1 MVYDKEINGGASSVV
16 VGEGATLDIGTNA
29 LHSGGDKGVDGEGV
43 HFKDNSTLA
52 FTVTDKDTYGK
63 IHANY
68 VNISETV
75 QI

>member
-43 HFKDNSTLA
+43 ILP
-52 FTVTDKDTYGK
+52 
-63 IHANY
+63 I
-68 VNISETV
+68 I
-75 QI
+75 QLWPLP